1 MAQKKYD
8 QALKD
13 QAIEAVVKHG
23 RSVAQ
28 TARDLDIAEN
38 TLYAMVAAYKRKND
52 LAVIPKPNETL
63 EQENARLKKELTK
76 ARMERD
82 LLKKATAYFASLEK

>member
-1 MAQKKYD
+1 MAQRKYD

-13 QAIEAVVKHG
+13 QAIEAVV
-23 RSVAQ
+23 
-28 TARDLDIAEN
+28 
-38 TLYAMVAAYKRKND
+38 AAYKRKND
-52 LAVIPKPNETL
+52 LSVIPKTNETL
-63 EQENARLKKELTK
+63 EQENARLKKELAK